1 MEVVLVKV
9 DKLMFLI
16 DFVIIDMEEDGEV
29 PIIFG
34 TPYLATGKYTI
45 DAEQGALMLRFW
57 DEKATFKGL
66 HYLVQI
72 LTIITL
78 CSHTLWV
85 YNIILVQ
92 ILVYFFIRKYIY

>member
-45 DAEQGALMLRFW
+45 DAEQGALMLRF
-57 DEKATFKGL
+57 
-66 HYLVQI
+66 
-72 LTIITL
+72 
-78 CSHTLWV
+78 
-85 YNIILVQ
+85 
-92 ILVYFFIRKYIY
+92 

>member
-34 TPYLATGKYTI
+34 RPYLATRKYTI
-45 DAEQGALMLRFW
+45 DAEQGALMLRF
-57 DEKATFKGL
+57 
-66 HYLVQI
+66 
-72 LTIITL
+72 
-78 CSHTLWV
+78 
-85 YNIILVQ
+85 
-92 ILVYFFIRKYIY
+92 